1 MPTCE
6 YIHFS
11 FPISFSPILSPNLC
25 LDLSSRLVTCHF
37 YLTPRPRFKRSDRTQ
52 FPRSIFGLNT
62 LTGLHWSAGQI
73 YSVEFPLCLS
83 ATLAPSYAPNSP
95 LAELPRAASSRQPHL
110 RVEMEAEIEITLL
123 VWGLGALI
131 FRRGLSRTDIRVSLP
146 FRGGSFLDHRC
157 VILHISGNRR
167 GSIFG
172 IIIRDMK
179 NKIPRQCANFD
190 LS

>member
-83 ATLAPSYAPNSP
+83 LLRDTGSLLCSQLPSGGAAARCFFQATSPSRGNGSRDRDYTSCLGTRRFDFP
-95 LAELPRAASSRQPHL
+95 PR
-110 RVEMEAEIEITLL
+110 I
-123 VWGLGALI
+123 
-131 FRRGLSRTDIRVSLP
+131 
-146 FRGGSFLDHRC
+146 
-157 VILHISGNRR
+157 
-167 GSIFG
+167 
-172 IIIRDMK
+172 K
-179 NKIPRQCANFD
+179 
-190 LS
+190 